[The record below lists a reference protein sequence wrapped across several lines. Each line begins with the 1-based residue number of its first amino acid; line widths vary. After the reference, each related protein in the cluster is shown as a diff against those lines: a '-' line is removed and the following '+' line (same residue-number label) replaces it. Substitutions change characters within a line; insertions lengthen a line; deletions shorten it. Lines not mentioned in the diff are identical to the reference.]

1 MAKIKYIVKKRR
13 RRVYKEIIISIV
25 VIVLVVVLNFFVG
38 KFVDGK
44 LNHILDLLDKM
55 RVAIKDERYDEAN
68 EVLEDIKNYWD
79 KSEKYMSCY
88 IEHDELEKIETE
100 FTSLR
105 ACLEIREEDCL
116 EYIDRMAFVV
126 KHIEKKDDFVLEN
139 IF

>member
-1 MAKIKYIVKKRR
+1 MH
-13 RRVYKEIIISIV
+13 KEIIISIV

-38 KFVDGK
+38 KFIDDK
-44 LNHILDLLDKM
+44 LNHILGLLDKM
-55 RVAIKDERYDEAN
+55 RVAIKEEKYDEAN
-68 EVLEDIKNYWD
+68 DISDNIKKYWD
-79 KSEKYMSCY
+79 KSERYMSCY
-88 IEHDELEKIETE
+88 IEHDELEKVETE